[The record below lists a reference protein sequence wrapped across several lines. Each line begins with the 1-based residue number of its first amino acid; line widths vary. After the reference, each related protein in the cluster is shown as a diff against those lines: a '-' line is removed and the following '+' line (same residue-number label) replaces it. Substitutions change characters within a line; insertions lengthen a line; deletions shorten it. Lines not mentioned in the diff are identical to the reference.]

1 MKTGEWS
8 RGQGKEKGKGLEGR
22 KEKGKGQGGIRGR
35 MGIEAFFQTKI
46 YHIHHRRRR
55 VFVFNHRIQY
65 SNSTTEIFETGK
77 LIGFDRLCRR

>member
-35 MGIEAFFQTKI
+35 MGKEAFFQTKI
-46 YHIHHRRRR
+46 YHILYTTD
-55 VFVFNHRIQY
+55 VVVYSCLIMGFSIQIQLLKFLKQG
-65 SNSTTEIFETGK
+65 N
-77 LIGFDRLCRR
+77 